1 MGWSSN
7 LATKL
12 WNTKAS
18 WMESFIGLV
27 AAGFLSMTGWGPYT
41 VDNCIT
47 SIAVNLVMKVA
58 FTWSGFDALS
68 ETVMG
73 NKFTTAFKW
82 VFDNICKTYTLY
94 FLANMKHGDNM
105 NVSNFFS
112 AAFFVGFLVLIYLI
126 NSMNAATNY
135 MVETK
140 EQQQTI
146 ADLRM
151 EIGVLRTEKDSAK
164 ATIILLLA
172 QKKTD
177 IRNERV
183 ALAAQR
189 LVNNAVFAK
198 ALKGGKTRVC
208 ECGFHAPGKPCT
220 RCTDTANLTSLEVA
234 VGALGGQVAVGAL

>member
-1 MGWSSN
+1 
-7 LATKL
+7 
-12 WNTKAS
+12 
-18 WMESFIGLV
+18 
-27 AAGFLSMTGWGPYT
+27 
-41 VDNCIT
+41 
-47 SIAVNLVMKVA
+47 VNFVMQAA

-73 NKFTTAFKW
+73 NKFTVAFKW
-82 VFDNICKTYTLY
+82 FFDHSCKTYTLY

-105 NVSNFFS
+105 NVSIFFS
-112 AAFFVGFLVLIYLI
+112 AAFFVGFLVLVYLI

-135 MVETK
+135 MVENLK
-140 EQQQTI
+140 QQKTI
-146 ADLRM
+146 DDQRM

-164 ATIILLLA
+164 DTTKRLLA
-172 QKKTD
+172 QEKTD

-220 RCTDTANLTSLEVA
+220 RCIDTANLTPLEVA
-234 VGALGGQVAVGAL
+234 VGALRGPEAVGAL